1 MRRLTFLAISILFCL
16 MLISCKNS
24 LEIAK
29 KTPKNKVEVVENAI
43 NINRASAEELE
54 KLPKI
59 GKVLAQRIIDHR
71 TKYGDFRRTE
81 NLILVRGMSDK
92 KFRGLQNFVKVD

>member
-1 MRRLTFLAISILFCL
+1 MSRLTFLAICILFCL

-24 LEIAK
+24 PEIAQ
-29 KTPKNKVEVVENAI
+29 KTPKRQVEIAENAI
-43 NINRASAEELE
+43 NINTASAQELE

-71 TKYGDFRRTE
+71 TKYGDFRRAE

-92 KFRGLQNFVKVD
+92 KFRELESLVKIN